1 MRVHWLQ
8 HAEHEDLGCIAPWLA
23 ARDAQV
29 SMTAL
34 WNDGALPA
42 LDDLDALI
50 VMGGPMNIYEH
61 DQHPWLVPEKA
72 FIRDAIDRGLPVLG
86 ICLGSQLIADVMGG
100 PVTRNAH
107 SEIGWFDVELNA
119 NGRSAGLFAGWPAR
133 FCAFHWHGDTFAI
146 PPGATNLMSSEACAH
161 QGFVLGDRVVGLQF
175 HLEVTAA
182 DARVWFEHGV
192 PRPRQ
197 YVQTPEF
204 ILSDLRRF
212 AENNRLM
219 AALLDRWLPRSNPPD
234 ASSAF

>member
-34 WNDGALPA
+34 WNGGTLPA
-42 LDDLDALI
+42 LDDIDALI
-50 VMGGPMNIYEH
+50 VMGGPMNIHEH
-61 DQHPWLVPEKA
+61 DEHPWLVPEKA
-72 FIRDAIDRGLPVLG
+72 FIRAAIDRGLPVLG

-119 NGRSAGLFAGWPAR
+119 DGRREHLFAGWPDR

-146 PPGATNLMSSEACAH
+146 PPGATNLMRSEACAH
-161 QGFVLGDRVVGLQF
+161 QGFVLGHRVVGLQF

-204 ILSDLRRF
+204 ILSDLERF

-219 AALLDRWLPRSNPPD
+219 TALLDRWLPSK
-234 ASSAF
+234 A